1 MYNNSITMFL
11 FKSNRKNS
19 KCSEP
24 VNVYHLIKTE
34 GNDKKISDDRII
46 SQFIGTIEDIIYK
59 SKYFNNNLELSAYVS
74 IEKNSSYIN
83 ANNDIYNTTEQ
94 MRYNWQRVQFSS
106 IEQCVNFIYSLY
118 CLIYPYNKLNLRNT
132 IYNNPSIKYLINE
145 YYRKE
150 EENA

>member
-46 SQFIGTIEDIIYK
+46 SQFIGTIEDIIHK

-132 IYNNPSIKYLINE
+132 IYNNLSIKHLINE

-150 EENA
+150 EVNV